1 MGSIPIIR
9 IILNIKEGE
18 YCGRIQEYPSKKWV
32 CIDFEE
38 KDSPLFNMVLG
49 YKSTLRQVSV

>member
-38 KDSPLFNMVLG
+38 KTLLC
-49 YKSTLRQVSV
+49 STWYWGLRVP